1 MILMAAAFVL
11 AVLWS
16 PLIVGA
22 YRAAGGTEAGERR
35 AWTLA
40 LAGALVILMSPLLL
54 LFF

>member
-22 YRAAGGTEAGERR
+22 YRAAGGTETGEPR
-35 AWTLA
+35 AWTIA
-40 LAGALVILMSPLLL
+40 LAGALAILLSPLLF
-54 LFF
+54 LF